1 MLSGGIETRHL
12 TSVLSMERQK
22 LLKTYL
28 MIIDDKFLT
37 EQFDPAQEQE
47 DEDEELNGSPTSD
60 DKIL

>member
-1 MLSGGIETRHL
+1 
-12 TSVLSMERQK
+12 
-22 LLKTYL
+22 

-60 DKIL
+60 DKILQAVIKEGKDATTDCLLKCL

>member
-1 MLSGGIETRHL
+1 
-12 TSVLSMERQK
+12 
-22 LLKTYL
+22 